1 MPLASNSGPADSRR
15 DLRYEVIFSVR
26 GRAPETLPHGKYL
39 VNITVE
45 HPSEGSWSGS
55 MELFDS
61 EGDYLEILS
70 LNLGADTQ
78 VTFRF
83 WEEGKTAPYFTGGI
97 TSLEPEF
104 RPEGIGLKIGL
115 VSKVVHDT
123 VLSLK
128 PRGFVANINPS
139 EVVRQI
145 AKDRGW
151 KTTDTNGKSTIE
163 EAYVPLDHAVQ
174 TTDESDVAFIIGRV
188 MKHAVNA
195 CGQHFTFRLSGHVP
209 PIVYFHAVM
218 ASLVQS
224 NRRTYT
230 YLRDPNGEVIRFAP
244 KDNLIGG
251 WLMGGGNAR
260 MDAVDSANGA
270 ATAIDATGLGGVKCV
285 VALQGATHT
294 TAPKEG
300 TVARRLTAAG
310 RSAVDTLSAAQHM
323 WSKASEQALLAE
335 LEVIGTHDV
344 VPGEFVD
351 VNYYRRD
358 GTAHPLGGTYR
369 VLKVSH
375 DFNLSGWVAVMD
387 LVRNGRQPSSGT
399 EKMNVKS
406 LIAPTSKPPVDS
418 VSSSEVRTGSTKPR
432 GAP

>member
-1 MPLASNSGPADSRR
+1 MPPVRNSGPADSRR
-15 DLRYEVIFSVR
+15 DLRYEVIFLVR
-26 GRAPETLPHGKYL
+26 GRREETLPHGKYL

-45 HPSEGSWSGS
+45 HPAEGSWSGS
-55 MELFDS
+55 MELFDA
-61 EGDYLEILS
+61 EGDYLEILA

-83 WEEGKTAPYFTGGI
+83 WEDGKVSPYFTGGI

-128 PRGFVANINPS
+128 PRGFVANTNPS
-139 EVVRQI
+139 EVVRKI
-145 AKDRGW
+145 ADDRGW
-151 KTTDTNGKSTIE
+151 KYTDDYGKSTIE
-163 EAYVPLDHAVQ
+163 DAHSPLDHAVQ
-174 TTDESDVAFIIGRV
+174 TTNESDVAFIMGRV

-195 CGQHFTFRLSGHVP
+195 FGQHFTFRLSGHQP

-244 KDNLIGG
+244 KDNIIGG

-260 MDAVDSANGA
+260 LDAVDSANGA
-270 ATAIDATGLGGVKCV
+270 STTIDATGQGGVKGV
-285 VALQGATHT
+285 VALGDASHT
-294 TAPKEG
+294 TAPKDG
-300 TVARRLTAAG
+300 TVARRLHAAG
-310 RSAVDTLSAAQHM
+310 RSVVDTLSAAQHL
-323 WSKASEQALLAE
+323 WSKASEQALKAE

-344 VPGEFVD
+344 SPCEFID

-358 GTAHPLGGTYR
+358 GTAHPFGGTYR
-369 VLKVSH
+369 VLKVTH
-375 DFNLSGWVAVMD
+375 DFGMSGWNTVFD
-387 LVRNGRQPSSGT
+387 LARNGRQQSPGT
-399 EKMNVKS
+399 VKMDVKS
-406 LIAPTSKPPVDS
+406 QITPPSKPPADVVASS
-418 VSSSEVRTGSTKPR
+418 VVRTGGTKTRSDP
-432 GAP
+432 